1 MYTYQICDMWLSNLV
16 IGTAQPRSVTESTLK
31 SPFLCVNRSPIPYRF
46 CAGGKNY
53 PVWCEQSLSK
63 AWLAQLGKRRS
74 AERDVAGSNPS
85 RTNTQGL

>member
-1 MYTYQICDMWLSNLV
+1 MTLHLE
-16 IGTAQPRSVTESTLK
+16 IGAVQLRSVTESTLK
-31 SPFLCVNRSPIPYRF
+31 SPFLYVNRSPIRYRF

-63 AWLAQLGKRRS
+63 AWLAQLGERQS